1 MKRQFLIASNICF
14 FILMVSFAAFA
25 QSGKE
30 FDDESSAIS
39 VGSDYTTNRNEFGV
53 LDNIVRQPAYS
64 VNVSYEGKKGLFL
77 SFTPYLVGNSDSTS
91 SKFTSEYDL
100 EAGYNWSIS
109 KSFTITPSYTHF
121 IFDKNSASIKS
132 GFSDYAQL
140 NTSLKLKWWEATLSA
155 GYGWGQTSDIFV
167 NAGTNATIKL
177 DDFWGRGNSL
187 LIQPSLSCLF
197 SKNQLGLL
205 NAKKRT
211 SGLRELLALY
221 PTMTASDFLNST
233 VPSIMTWRINHP
245 ALTASIRNKL
255 NKRQTKNSKKNTG
268 GSILLRDLFPTQKT
282 NFGPTSIV
290 ISLPITYNLKDFAFN
305 TNLSYMKPISKTDP
319 SEFYVSIGVTYSF
332 GL

>member
-1 MKRQFLIASNICF
+1 
-14 FILMVSFAAFA
+14 MVNPSVFA
-25 QSGKE
+25 QSGKDS
-30 FDDESSAIS
+30 DDDISAIS

-64 VNVSYEGKKGLFL
+64 VNVSYEGKRGLFL
-77 SFTPYLVGNSDSTS
+77 SVTPYSVGNSDSTS

-132 GFSDYAQL
+132 GFNDYAQL
-140 NTSLKLKWWEATLSA
+140 NNSLKLKWLEATLSV

-187 LIQPSLSCLF
+187 LIQPTLSCLF

-211 SGLRELLALY
+211 SGLSEIIALY

-233 VPSIMTWRINHP
+233 VPAIVTWRTNHP

-255 NKRQTKNSKKNTG
+255 NKKQTKNTKKVTN
-268 GSILLRDLFPTQKT
+268 GSILLSDLFPTQNA
-282 NFGPTSIV
+282 NFGPTSIL
-290 ISLPITYNLKDFAFN
+290 ISLPITYTLKDFAFN

-319 SEFYVSIGVTYSF
+319 SEFYVSVGVTYSF